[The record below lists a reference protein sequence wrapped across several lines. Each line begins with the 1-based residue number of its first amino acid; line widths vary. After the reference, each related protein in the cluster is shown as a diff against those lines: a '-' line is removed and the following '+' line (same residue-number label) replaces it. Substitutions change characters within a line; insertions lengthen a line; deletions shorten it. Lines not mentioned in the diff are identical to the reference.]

1 MIARAQLPHFC
12 DGQRIGLF
20 GGSFNPAH
28 MGHFAVAEEALKSAR
43 LDWVWWLV
51 SRQNPLKDPKDTED
65 FSRRLAL
72 ADEIAAH
79 PRFRVTD
86 FEKRI
91 GSRMTADTLR
101 ALEPLLRRARF
112 IWIMGADSLASLHH
126 WHEWHKLPETLPL
139 LVVDRPG
146 WTFPALNSPAATEL
160 RPFRIKEFEAPR
172 LPDLRA
178 PVWVFVTLPLR
189 KESSSEIRKASVT
202 PKSQAKS

>member
-1 MIARAQLPHFC
+1 MIARAQLPLFS
-12 DGQRIGLF
+12 DGQRIGLY

-28 MGHFAVAEEALKSAR
+28 GGHFAVAEEALKSAS

-51 SRQNPLKDPKDTED
+51 SPQNPLKDPKDTED

-72 ADEIAAH
+72 ATEVAAH

-91 GSRMTADTLR
+91 GSRMTADTLD
-101 ALEPLLRRARF
+101 ALEPLLPRARF

-126 WHEWHKLPETLPL
+126 WHQWRKLPETLPL

-146 WTFPALNSPAATEL
+146 WTFPALNSPAAIE
-160 RPFRIKEFEAPR
+160 FRRFRVKEFEAPR
-172 LPDLRA
+172 LFNLKPPA
-178 PVWVFVTLPLR
+178 WIFVTLPLR
-189 KESSSEIRKASVT
+189 KESSSEIRKATVT
-202 PKSQAKS
+202 LKSHAQA